1 MAVLTLVLTFHSSN
15 MAQCT
20 CPGTQSAM
28 HLAYGTGMGFAVAWV
43 EEWLFRGWLVDELAT
58 DLPPAW
64 AKMLSALLF
73 GLAHGSMKAMP
84 GMVAL
89 ALGLSAA
96 REITH
101 GRIALPVGL
110 HAGLVGTY
118 YCIDAGK
125 LLVVSAG
132 KASWM
137 TGHAQGN
144 PLAGAIGLGVVSALA
159 VVLHLLSQQ
168 IHRNDPNHM
177 AQIT

>member
-1 MAVLTLVLTFHSSN
+1 MAS
-15 MAQCT
+15 
-20 CPGTQSAM
+20 
-28 HLAYGTGMGFAVAWV
+28 
-43 EEWLFRGWLVDELAT
+43 RGELA
-58 DLPPAW
+58 DGGPLGRVRRVRRGSGRACC
-64 AKMLSALLF
+64 ALV
-73 GLAHGSMKAMP
+73 HVRTRH
-84 GMVAL
+84 VAL
-89 ALGLSAA
+89 CVPGDGAVDVAA
-96 REITH
+96 TR
-101 GRIALPVGL
+101 L